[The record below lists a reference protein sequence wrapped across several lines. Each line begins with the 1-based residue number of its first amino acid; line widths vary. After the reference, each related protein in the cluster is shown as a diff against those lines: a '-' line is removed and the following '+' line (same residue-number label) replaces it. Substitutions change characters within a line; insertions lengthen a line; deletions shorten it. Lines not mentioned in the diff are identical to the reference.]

1 MKKKISNYSEKLVLG
16 MLLNIPFDGLQWEAL
31 YRAAEDLKIYKN
43 PLTNENKIELK
54 NFFENDLVNT
64 IKAFNDYLDDKMED
78 SFSKTKKNK
87 QRMPEKIKSLILNRI
102 SASLDFKDGI
112 VSSLGFMSLP
122 QNSKPSLK
130 MLYNTCDRIWR
141 VSGDQSTDF
150 SFYTKRLILSGVYSS
165 TLMYWIQDDTGDL
178 KNTSENPIQSAE
190 EYENFVKQCMT
201 FDGPFNVSYSF
212 RHGPSSHAI
221 FHLFT
226 IMYIL
231 QGVLNNPNDVG
242 WPFVVFLIIF
252 AAIDAVEPLS

>member
-1 MKKKISNYSEKLVLG
+1 MNKKISNYSEKLVLG

-87 QRMPEKIKSLILNRI
+87 QRTPEKIKSLILNRI

-178 KNTSENPIQSAE
+178 KNTEDFLNRRLEDVSKIGKAKQFSSKLKGLNFDKKSFPFKILSSMTQNFKSKNFEN
-190 EYENFVKQCMT
+190 
-201 FDGPFNVSYSF
+201 
-212 RHGPSSHAI
+212 
-221 FHLFT
+221 
-226 IMYIL
+226 
-231 QGVLNNPNDVG
+231 
-242 WPFVVFLIIF
+242 IINKF
-252 AAIDAVEPLS
+252 KYFK

>member
-1 MKKKISNYSEKLVLG
+1 MNKKISNYSEKLVLG

-87 QRMPEKIKSLILNRI
+87 QRTPEKIKSLILNRI
-102 SASLDFKDGI
+102 AASLDFKDGI

-178 KNTSENPIQSAE
+178 KNTEDFLNRRLEDVSKIGKAKQFSSKLKGLNFDKKSFPFKILSSMTQNFKSKNFENVISKFK
-190 EYENFVKQCMT
+190 NFK
-201 FDGPFNVSYSF
+201 
-212 RHGPSSHAI
+212 
-221 FHLFT
+221 
-226 IMYIL
+226 
-231 QGVLNNPNDVG
+231 
-242 WPFVVFLIIF
+242 
-252 AAIDAVEPLS
+252 

>member
-64 IKAFNDYLDDKMED
+64 IIAFNDYLDDKMED
-78 SFSKTKKNK
+78 SFLKTKKNK
-87 QRMPEKIKSLILNRI
+87 QRTPEKIKSLILNRI

-112 VSSLGFMSLP
+112 VSSFGFMSLP
-122 QNSKPSLK
+122 QNSKLSLK

-165 TLMYWIQDDTGDL
+165 TLMYWIQDNTGDL
-178 KNTSENPIQSAE
+178 KNTEDFLNRRLEDVSKIGKAKQFSSKLKGLNFDKKSFPFKILSSMA
-190 EYENFVKQCMT
+190 ENFKSKN
-201 FDGPFNVSYSF
+201 FENVISKF
-212 RHGPSSHAI
+212 KN
-221 FHLFT
+221 FK
-226 IMYIL
+226 
-231 QGVLNNPNDVG
+231 
-242 WPFVVFLIIF
+242 
-252 AAIDAVEPLS
+252 

>member
-87 QRMPEKIKSLILNRI
+87 QRTPEKIKSLILSRI

-178 KNTSENPIQSAE
+178 KNTEDFLNRRLEDVSKIGKAKQFSSKLKGLNFDKKSFPFKILSSMTQNFKSNNFENVISKFK
-190 EYENFVKQCMT
+190 NFK
-201 FDGPFNVSYSF
+201 
-212 RHGPSSHAI
+212 
-221 FHLFT
+221 
-226 IMYIL
+226 
-231 QGVLNNPNDVG
+231 
-242 WPFVVFLIIF
+242 
-252 AAIDAVEPLS
+252 

>member
-1 MKKKISNYSEKLVLG
+1 MNKKLSNYSEKLVLG

-87 QRMPEKIKSLILNRI
+87 QRTPEKIKSLILNRI

-178 KNTSENPIQSAE
+178 KNTEDFLNRRLEDVSKIGKAKQFSSKLKGLNFDKKSFPFKILSSMTQNFKSKNFENVISKFK
-190 EYENFVKQCMT
+190 NFK
-201 FDGPFNVSYSF
+201 
-212 RHGPSSHAI
+212 
-221 FHLFT
+221 
-226 IMYIL
+226 
-231 QGVLNNPNDVG
+231 
-242 WPFVVFLIIF
+242 
-252 AAIDAVEPLS
+252 

>member
-87 QRMPEKIKSLILNRI
+87 QRTPEKIKSLILNRI
-102 SASLDFKDGI
+102 SASIDFKDGI

-178 KNTSENPIQSAE
+178 KNTEDFLNRRLEDVSKIGKAKQFSSKLKGL
-190 EYENFVKQCMT
+190 NFDKKG
-201 FDGPFNVSYSF
+201 FPFK
-212 RHGPSSHAI
+212 
-221 FHLFT
+221 
-226 IMYIL
+226 IL
-231 QGVLNNPNDVG
+231 SRITQNFKSKNFEDVISK
-242 WPFVVFLIIF
+242 FKNFK
-252 AAIDAVEPLS
+252 

>member
-178 KNTSENPIQSAE
+178 KSTEDFLNRRLEDVSKIGKAKQFSSKLKGLNFDKKSFPFKILSSMTQNFKSKNFENVISKFK
-190 EYENFVKQCMT
+190 NFK
-201 FDGPFNVSYSF
+201 
-212 RHGPSSHAI
+212 
-221 FHLFT
+221 
-226 IMYIL
+226 
-231 QGVLNNPNDVG
+231 
-242 WPFVVFLIIF
+242 
-252 AAIDAVEPLS
+252 

>member
-87 QRMPEKIKSLILNRI
+87 QRTPEKIKSLILNRI

-178 KNTSENPIQSAE
+178 KNTEDFLNRRLEDVLKIGKAKQFSSKLKGLNFDKKSFPFKILSSMTQNFKSKNFENVISKFK
-190 EYENFVKQCMT
+190 NFK
-201 FDGPFNVSYSF
+201 
-212 RHGPSSHAI
+212 
-221 FHLFT
+221 
-226 IMYIL
+226 
-231 QGVLNNPNDVG
+231 
-242 WPFVVFLIIF
+242 
-252 AAIDAVEPLS
+252 

>member
-64 IKAFNDYLDDKMED
+64 IKVFNDYLDDKMED

-178 KNTSENPIQSAE
+178 KNTEDFLNRRLEDVSKIGKAKQFSSKLKGLNFDKKSFPFKILSSMTQNFKSKNFENVISKFK
-190 EYENFVKQCMT
+190 NFT
-201 FDGPFNVSYSF
+201 
-212 RHGPSSHAI
+212 
-221 FHLFT
+221 
-226 IMYIL
+226 
-231 QGVLNNPNDVG
+231 
-242 WPFVVFLIIF
+242 
-252 AAIDAVEPLS
+252 

>member
-1 MKKKISNYSEKLVLG
+1 MNKKISNYSEKLVLG

-54 NFFENDLVNT
+54 NFFENNLVNT

-87 QRMPEKIKSLILNRI
+87 QRTPEKIKSLILNRI

-178 KNTSENPIQSAE
+178 KNTEDFLNRRLEDVSKIGKAKQFSSKLKGLNFDKKSFPFKILSSMTQNFKSKNFENVISKFK
-190 EYENFVKQCMT
+190 NFK
-201 FDGPFNVSYSF
+201 
-212 RHGPSSHAI
+212 
-221 FHLFT
+221 
-226 IMYIL
+226 
-231 QGVLNNPNDVG
+231 
-242 WPFVVFLIIF
+242 
-252 AAIDAVEPLS
+252 

>member
-1 MKKKISNYSEKLVLG
+1 MNKKISNYSEKLVLG
-16 MLLNIPFDGLQWEAL
+16 MLLNVPFDGLQWEAL

-87 QRMPEKIKSLILNRI
+87 QRTPEKIKSLILNRI

-178 KNTSENPIQSAE
+178 KNTEDFLNRRLEDVSKIGKAKQFSSKLKGLNFDKKSFPFKILSSMTQNFKSKNFENVISKFK
-190 EYENFVKQCMT
+190 NFK
-201 FDGPFNVSYSF
+201 
-212 RHGPSSHAI
+212 
-221 FHLFT
+221 
-226 IMYIL
+226 
-231 QGVLNNPNDVG
+231 
-242 WPFVVFLIIF
+242 
-252 AAIDAVEPLS
+252 

>member
-1 MKKKISNYSEKLVLG
+1 MNKKISNYSEKLVLG

-87 QRMPEKIKSLILNRI
+87 QRTPEKIKSLILNRI

-178 KNTSENPIQSAE
+178 KNTEDFLNRRLEDVSKIGKAKQFSSKLKGLNFDKKSFPFKILSSMTQNFKSKNFENVISKFK
-190 EYENFVKQCMT
+190 NFK
-201 FDGPFNVSYSF
+201 
-212 RHGPSSHAI
+212 
-221 FHLFT
+221 
-226 IMYIL
+226 
-231 QGVLNNPNDVG
+231 
-242 WPFVVFLIIF
+242 
-252 AAIDAVEPLS
+252 

>member
-1 MKKKISNYSEKLVLG
+1 MNKKISNYSEKLVLG

-54 NFFENDLVNT
+54 NFFENDLVNI

-87 QRMPEKIKSLILNRI
+87 QRTPEKIKSLILNRI

-122 QNSKPSLK
+122 QNSKSSLK

-178 KNTSENPIQSAE
+178 KNTEDFLNRRLEDVSKIGKAKQFSSKLKGLNFDKKSFPFKILSSMTQNFKSKNFENVISKFK
-190 EYENFVKQCMT
+190 NFK
-201 FDGPFNVSYSF
+201 
-212 RHGPSSHAI
+212 
-221 FHLFT
+221 
-226 IMYIL
+226 
-231 QGVLNNPNDVG
+231 
-242 WPFVVFLIIF
+242 
-252 AAIDAVEPLS
+252 

>member
-31 YRAAEDLKIYKN
+31 YRAAEDLKIYKS

-54 NFFENDLVNT
+54 NFFENDLVNI

-87 QRMPEKIKSLILNRI
+87 QRTPEKIKSLILNRI

-122 QNSKPSLK
+122 QNSKSSLK

-178 KNTSENPIQSAE
+178 KNTEDFLNRRLEDVSKIGKAKQFSSKLKGLNFDKKSFPFKIFSSMTQNFKSKNFENVISKFK
-190 EYENFVKQCMT
+190 NFK
-201 FDGPFNVSYSF
+201 
-212 RHGPSSHAI
+212 
-221 FHLFT
+221 
-226 IMYIL
+226 
-231 QGVLNNPNDVG
+231 
-242 WPFVVFLIIF
+242 
-252 AAIDAVEPLS
+252 

>member
-1 MKKKISNYSEKLVLG
+1 MNKKISNYSEKLVLG

-87 QRMPEKIKSLILNRI
+87 QRTPEKIKSLILNRI
-102 SASLDFKDGI
+102 FASLDFKDGI

-178 KNTSENPIQSAE
+178 KNTEDFLNRRLEDVSKIGKAKQFSSKLKGLNFDKKSFPFKILSSMTQNFKSKNFENVISKFK
-190 EYENFVKQCMT
+190 NFK
-201 FDGPFNVSYSF
+201 
-212 RHGPSSHAI
+212 
-221 FHLFT
+221 
-226 IMYIL
+226 
-231 QGVLNNPNDVG
+231 
-242 WPFVVFLIIF
+242 
-252 AAIDAVEPLS
+252 

>member
-1 MKKKISNYSEKLVLG
+1 MNKKISNYSEKLVLG

-87 QRMPEKIKSLILNRI
+87 QRTPEKIKSLILNRI

-178 KNTSENPIQSAE
+178 KNTEDFLNRRLKDVSKIGKAKQFSSKLKGLNFDKKSFPFKILSSMTQNFKSKNFENVISKFK
-190 EYENFVKQCMT
+190 NFK
-201 FDGPFNVSYSF
+201 
-212 RHGPSSHAI
+212 
-221 FHLFT
+221 
-226 IMYIL
+226 
-231 QGVLNNPNDVG
+231 
-242 WPFVVFLIIF
+242 
-252 AAIDAVEPLS
+252 

>member
-178 KNTSENPIQSAE
+178 KSTEDFLNRRLEDVSKIGKAKQFSSKLKGLNFDKKSFPFKILSSMTQNFKSKNFENIISKFK
-190 EYENFVKQCMT
+190 NFK
-201 FDGPFNVSYSF
+201 
-212 RHGPSSHAI
+212 
-221 FHLFT
+221 
-226 IMYIL
+226 
-231 QGVLNNPNDVG
+231 
-242 WPFVVFLIIF
+242 
-252 AAIDAVEPLS
+252 

>member
-1 MKKKISNYSEKLVLG
+1 MNKKISNYSEKLVLG

-87 QRMPEKIKSLILNRI
+87 QRTPEKIKSLILNRI

-122 QNSKPSLK
+122 QNSKPSIK

-178 KNTSENPIQSAE
+178 KNTEDFLNRRLEDVSKIGKAKQFSSKLKGLNFDKKSFPFKILSSMTQNFKSKNFENVISKFK
-190 EYENFVKQCMT
+190 NFK
-201 FDGPFNVSYSF
+201 
-212 RHGPSSHAI
+212 
-221 FHLFT
+221 
-226 IMYIL
+226 
-231 QGVLNNPNDVG
+231 
-242 WPFVVFLIIF
+242 
-252 AAIDAVEPLS
+252 

>member
-178 KNTSENPIQSAE
+178 KNTEDFLNRRLEDVSKIGKAKQFSSKLKGLNFDKKSFPFKILSSMTQNFKSKNFENVISKFK
-190 EYENFVKQCMT
+190 NFK
-201 FDGPFNVSYSF
+201 
-212 RHGPSSHAI
+212 
-221 FHLFT
+221 
-226 IMYIL
+226 
-231 QGVLNNPNDVG
+231 
-242 WPFVVFLIIF
+242 
-252 AAIDAVEPLS
+252 